1 MWDGYR
7 GGNTEKL
14 FVGACRDEL
23 FSHHLY
29 RSLASKPF
37 VGRGIREALLKASED
52 EYRHYIFWKST
63 VGECSDRFLRLRIFL
78 YTLMLY
84 LFGLTATL
92 KYLEC
97 A

>member
-1 MWDGYR
+1 MV
-7 GGNTEKL
+7 TQKSFL
-14 FVGACRDEL
+14 LMLCRDEL

-37 VGRGIREALLKASED
+37 VCRGIREALLKASED

-63 VGECSDRFLRLRIFL
+63 VGECSDRFLRLGILL
-78 YTLMLY
+78 YTLMFY
-84 LFGLTATL
+84 LFGLAATL